1 MKRWFLVLA
10 IRAACALSGLGAPA
24 AALGF
29 EQGVET
35 LHHPVP
41 GGVAVVAIDSGDSVA
56 PTATYRDR
64 QVLVIPAGQ
73 NRWLAIV
80 GIPLDTPPS
89 TQVQKV
95 RTLRLALRER
105 GHADT
110 DIEEA
115 LRYWSEHLQKRR
127 AA

>member
-1 MKRWFLVLA
+1 MARELSESALTVL
-10 IRAACALSGLGAPA
+10 RD
-24 AALGF
+24 
-29 EQGVET
+29 
-35 LHHPVP
+35 
-41 GGVAVVAIDSGDSVA
+41 AVVVA
-56 PTATYRDR
+56 RER
-64 QVLVIPAGQ
+64 
-73 NRWLAIV
+73 
-80 GIPLDTPPS
+80 
-89 TQVQKV
+89 QVQKV